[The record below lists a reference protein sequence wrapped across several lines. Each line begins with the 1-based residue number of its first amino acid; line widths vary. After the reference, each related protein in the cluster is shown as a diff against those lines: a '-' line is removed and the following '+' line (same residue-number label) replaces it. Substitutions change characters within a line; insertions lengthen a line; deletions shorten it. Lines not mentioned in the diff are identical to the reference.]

1 MIDTGLSR
9 KTALVTGAGA
19 GIGRATALA
28 FAREGAKVAAWDVSD
43 AADPDT
49 EAGRELATE
58 LAEAGAAEVLLARV
72 DVADS
77 GSVEAGMAAVAETLG
92 GPDVVV
98 NNAGIARDAV
108 LVKMRGETLRSS
120 MSEEDFDRVV
130 DVNLKGVFLVTRAA
144 APHMIRRGGG
154 VILNA
159 SSVVGLYGNF
169 GQTNY
174 AATKGGLL
182 TMTRTWSRELGRHGI
197 RVNAIAPGYVDTEMV
212 RKIPQQIR
220 DTVVSHI
227 PVGRLGEPEEVA
239 ACYVFLASD
248 AASYVNGAVLSVDGG
263 LVVGS

>member
-28 FAREGAKVAAWDVSD
+28 FAQEGAKVAAWDVSD